1 MRTHLYLT
9 WFLKVTAAAWRIS
22 SGSVSRETSC
32 GRAVLLVRVLCGGT
46 HLEDGEAKVGLHA
59 EVFYAD
65 LSLLAYTLRETV
77 MHCTGRQ

>member
-1 MRTHLYLT
+1 MVFEGDRRSLADLQ
-9 WFLKVTAAAWRIS
+9 WQRVQGDELWW
-22 SGSVSRETSC
+22 
-32 GRAVLLVRVLCGGT
+32 AVLLVRVLCGGT

-77 MHCTGRQ
+77 MHCTSR